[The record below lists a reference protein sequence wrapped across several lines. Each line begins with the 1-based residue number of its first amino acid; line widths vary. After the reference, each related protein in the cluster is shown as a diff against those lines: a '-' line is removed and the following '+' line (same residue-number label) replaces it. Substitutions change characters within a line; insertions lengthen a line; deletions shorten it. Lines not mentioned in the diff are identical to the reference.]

1 MVYKKERKPQKKK
14 GITKEMKICLILAII
29 FFLYG
34 VTIKVLAPGGTG
46 FFIVWILMAAI
57 VAVAGVF
64 FQKGIF
70 KMIPMPFKT
79 VGIAVCVVI
88 FCSFLLIEGLVIRQM
103 SMSGRDGLDY
113 VIVLGAQVHK
123 DRPSVVLK
131 YRLDRAAEYL
141 RDNPE
146 TICIVSGG
154 QGSNEPYAE
163 AYGMQQ
169 YLLQQGID
177 TDRILIEDQ
186 SKTTAENMRFSKKMI
201 PESAS
206 VGIITNDFHM
216 FRALQIAKN
225 EGFQTGQICG
235 ITAGS
240 TRFFLPNNMLREYLA
255 EIKFLLKKAVA

>member
-1 MVYKKERKPQKKK
+1 M
-14 GITKEMKICLILAII
+14 
-29 FFLYG
+29 
-34 VTIKVLAPGGTG
+34 LAPGGTG

-57 VAVAGVF
+57 VTVAGVF

-177 TDRILIEDQ
+177 ADRILTEDQ
-186 SKTTAENMRFSKKMI
+186 SKTTAENMRFSKRMI

-225 EGFQTGQICG
+225 EGYKTGQICG

-255 EIKFLLKKAVA
+255 EIKFLLKKVVA